1 MSDNAPPAKRMRL
14 HTEKMFDSSYD
25 KENICPDAK
34 PEVRKRKMPKRK
46 AEPKLS
52 DLDSYV
58 LLDVFDYLSVE
69 GKFSYIQK
77 SQQRIET
84 QFRFRLIFL
93 IEYPFFS

>member
-14 HTEKMFDSSYD
+14 HTEMMFDSSDD

-34 PEVRKRKMPKRK
+34 PEVRKRKTPKRK
-46 AEPKLS
+46 AEPKLL

-58 LLDVFDYLSVE
+58 LLDVFDYLSVA

-77 SQQRIET
+77 SLQRFDT
-84 QFRFRLIFL
+84 QLRFRLILL
-93 IEYPFFS
+93 IKYPFFS